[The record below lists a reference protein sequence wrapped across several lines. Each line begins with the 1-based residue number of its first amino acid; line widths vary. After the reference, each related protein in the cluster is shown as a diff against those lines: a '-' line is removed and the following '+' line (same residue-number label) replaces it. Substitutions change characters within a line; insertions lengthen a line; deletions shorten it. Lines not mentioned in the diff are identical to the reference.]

1 MPLYGKQE
9 RNLFDN
15 YEEDIEIIKYS
26 FDIILDKE
34 IMKIMQSVNVD
45 DVKIVL

>member
-1 MPLYGKQE
+1 MPPYGKQE

-34 IMKIMQSVNVD
+34 IMQIMQSVNVD